1 MLVRPDVE
9 RPDRPNPAQMLL
21 MHLAWSVIRAME
33 GHTYM
38 HNTIC
43 DSSVY
48 LRSCLPSNLCINLP
62 MISLLCSLPPSLLP
76 PPSCMPACMYTYHTY
91 YIYTS
96 MYVYVYIDTYALYT
110 CASSPPASIWRQVL
124 PNVAEAIAHLRRLG
138 KSAGARDNVRRAT

>member
-1 MLVRPDVE
+1 MQVRRVWEPFAICCSSMLVRPDVE

-62 MISLLCSLPPSLLP
+62 MISLLVLSL

-91 YIYTS
+91 IYIY
-96 MYVYVYIDTYALYT
+96 MYVCVCVCTHRYVCFVYM
-110 CASSPPASIWRQVL
+110 RKQ
-124 PNVAEAIAHLRRLG
+124 
-138 KSAGARDNVRRAT
+138 SAGFNLAPGPSQRGRGDSPS